1 MLGKLR
7 VGVIG
12 AGDMGMRHLRVWQN
26 VPEAEIVALVEGVP
40 ERLEAAGREAGVTA
54 LFTDYK
60 TAINETRPDVVSV
73 CLPTSFHAPVSIYAL
88 EHGVHVLC
96 EKPIALTLQDAE
108 AMEEA
113 ALKNGKLLSIGFMLR
128 YSAAFARLKEWIKEG
143 RIGRPILAISEN
155 FMDIRPKVVM
165 HAKNINGGPIL
176 DYWCHDFDLWRWL
189 FESDPYQV
197 AGYGMTFAGNKP
209 EVAGLEE
216 LAIDTAGVVIN
227 YYSGDIAQFSTSWG
241 LPRSLAAYGFSSD
254 KFVGPDGLIF
264 GDIRKELTL
273 VQADGTT
280 ESISNAGINW
290 WQDEILAFVR
300 AIREGSSYIGADDG
314 IAALKLSL
322 ATLQAIES
330 GKTITL

>member
-1 MLGKLR
+1 MTGKLR

-12 AGDMGMRHLRVWQN
+12 AGDMGMRHLRGWQN
-26 VPEAEIVALVEGVP
+26 VLDAEVVALVEGVP
-40 ERLEAAGREAGVTA
+40 ERLEAAVREAGVTA
-54 LFTDYK
+54 LFTDYQV
-60 TAINETRPDVVSV
+60 AINETRPDVVSV

-88 EHGVHVLC
+88 ENGAHVLC
-96 EKPIALTLQDAE
+96 EKPIALTLEDAQ
-108 AMEEA
+108 AMQEA
-113 ALKNGKLLSIGFMLR
+113 AIKNGKLLAVGFMLR

-155 FMDIRPKVVM
+155 FMDIRPKIVM
-165 HAKNINGGPIL
+165 HAKNINGGPIV
-176 DYWCHDFDLWRWL
+176 DYWCHDFDLWSWL
-189 FESDPYQV
+189 FESKPQRV
-197 AGYGMTFAGNKP
+197 AGYGATFAGNKP
-209 EVAGLEE
+209 EVAGIRE

-241 LPRSLAAYGFSSD
+241 LPRSLAAYGFSGD
-254 KFVGPDGLIF
+254 KFVGPNGIIY
-264 GDIRKELTL
+264 GDIRKELIL

-300 AIREGSSYIGADDG
+300 AIREGGSYIDAENGLK
-314 IAALKLSL
+314 ALELSL
-322 ATLQAIES
+322 AVLKAIES